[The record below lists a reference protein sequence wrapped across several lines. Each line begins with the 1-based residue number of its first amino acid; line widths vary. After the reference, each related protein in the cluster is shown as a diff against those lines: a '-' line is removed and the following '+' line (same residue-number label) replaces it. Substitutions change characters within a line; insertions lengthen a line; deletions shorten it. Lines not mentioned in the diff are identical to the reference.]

1 MTSPRHMRLALTSS
15 LAVIGLLTAGC
26 ANQVTAYRTQR
37 IGPNGPM
44 VITTDAYQRHLVM
57 TPDADRAGMWRTCA
71 EASPDVFSAIS
82 GSGAGDLGF
91 NSTSTTGTVAQA
103 RAAMSIAQSAAT
115 AERTQT
121 INLLRESMFR
131 TCERYL
137 NGAID
142 RTSFVVQAGR
152 DWRAMIAIL
161 AIEQLTQVQRPLST
175 MISAAGTS
183 ATVIGGEDAQRE
195 LEAAEAQ
202 LETANDHLT
211 EARALTCPTTPS
223 TTGNQS
229 GGEDEDEA
237 DDASDSTDA
246 DSTDADESASDDD
259 SDNDSDNGD
268 SGGDDASTDEDQPA
282 TTPPAA
288 DSGECDSKKTAIE
301 EATTEVQQAEAAV
314 AAARAKVNQAARSGA
329 GTTAGTTNSAG
340 GGGGSL
346 TPAALRIIA
355 PVVRDIVNRAFRT
368 DETQL
373 FCLQVLQDRD
383 LPPQIRAS
391 CLRYLMVS
399 IDQDT
404 ARLFSRPQVAETA
417 LVNEIQIT
425 DARTGLVA
433 LLSPLPQQ
441 DYERVR
447 AELARRLPGFCNNL
461 TKDACIQR
469 IQNGAVD
476 DPFSRDQVLSYLAEQ
491 ATRRQQ

>member
-1 MTSPRHMRLALTSS
+1 
-15 LAVIGLLTAGC
+15 
-26 ANQVTAYRTQR
+26 
-37 IGPNGPM
+37 
-44 VITTDAYQRHLVM
+44 
-57 TPDADRAGMWRTCA
+57 
-71 EASPDVFSAIS
+71 
-82 GSGAGDLGF
+82 
-91 NSTSTTGTVAQA
+91 
-103 RAAMSIAQSAAT
+103 MSIAQSAAT

-131 TCERYL
+131 TCERYM

-175 MISAAGTS
+175 TISAAGTS

-195 LEAAEAQ
+195 LEAAQAQ
-202 LETANDHLT
+202 LATANDHLR
-211 EARALTCPTTPS
+211 EARALTCPATPS
-223 TTGNQS
+223 TTGSQS

-237 DDASDSTDA
+237 DDDSDSA
-246 DSTDADESASDDD
+246 DSDSADTDESASDAD
-259 SDNDSDNGD
+259 SDSDSDDAGSDDAD
-268 SGGDDASTDEDQPA
+268 SDDADASTDADTPA

-288 DSGECDSKKTAIE
+288 QSGECDSKKTAIE

-329 GTTAGTTNSAG
+329 GTTPGTTNSAG

-355 PVVRDIVNRAFRT
+355 PVVRHIVDRAFRT

-373 FCLQVLQDRD
+373 FCLQVLQDGH
-383 LPPQIRAS
+383 LPPQIRAN

-399 IDQDT
+399 IDQNT
-404 ARLFSRPQVAETA
+404 ARLFGRPQVAEAA

-425 DARTGLVA
+425 DARTGLAA
-433 LLSPLPQQ
+433 LLGPL
-441 DYERVR
+441 
-447 AELARRLPGFCNNL
+447 
-461 TKDACIQR
+461 
-469 IQNGAVD
+469 
-476 DPFSRDQVLSYLAEQ
+476 
-491 ATRRQQ
+491 